1 MRNRI
6 VIETERIE
14 PREEKT
20 GVDSRVFTGII
31 EEVGEIAAVKRGQVS
46 SRLSIRGKNIFSD
59 LKLGDSVAVNGVCLT
74 ATTISGNI
82 FEADVMAETLRRTNL
97 GSFSN
102 GTRVNLE
109 RAMAAGGRFGGHIVS
124 GHIDGTGRI
133 ASLVREENAVWVR
146 IDTDDKILRYV
157 IEKGSIAIDGISLT
171 VAEVG
176 SGYFKVSVIP
186 HTGEETTLLGKRPGD
201 VVNLENDVI
210 GKYVEH
216 LMNFGTAG
224 ADSAGTAAS
233 DGGQSGIDLA
243 MLSEN
248 GFL

>member
-1 MRNRI
+1 
-6 VIETERIE
+6 
-14 PREEKT
+14 
-20 GVDSRVFTGII
+20 
-31 EEVGEIAAVKRGQVS
+31 
-46 SRLSIRGKNIFSD
+46 
-59 LKLGDSVAVNGVCLT
+59 
-74 ATTISGNI
+74 
-82 FEADVMAETLRRTNL
+82 MAETLRRTNL

-124 GHIDGTGRI
+124 GHIDGTGKI

-176 SGYFKVSVIP
+176 AGYFKVSVIP
-186 HTGEETTLLGKRPGD
+186 HTGEETTLLSKRPGD
-201 VVNLENDVI
+201 VVNLENDVV

-216 LMNFGTAG
+216 LMNFK
-224 ADSAGTAAS
+224 AS
-233 DGGQSGIDLA
+233 DDDAEGKISGGKKSGIDLA